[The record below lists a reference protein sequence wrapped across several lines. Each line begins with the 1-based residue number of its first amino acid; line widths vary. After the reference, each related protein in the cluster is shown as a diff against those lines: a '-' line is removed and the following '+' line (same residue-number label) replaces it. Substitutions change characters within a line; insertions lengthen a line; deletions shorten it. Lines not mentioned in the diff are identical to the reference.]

1 MRNTL
6 TTYVEKASTSK
17 TLRALLLSLALLW
30 VNGEVLAQTQ
40 EDQTKKD
47 LIETVSDSIKTP
59 DSVKEI
65 SLQDDINLGLGW
77 KQLESAG
84 KGTSEQ
90 PWIEPDL
97 PDEDDSP
104 KDSPEEP
111 ETTKK
116 PAIDVH
122 GMVRWGSDVT
132 PLLWSVLSDKAALIL
147 SIDASNPQTGL
158 WLSITRADDFD
169 KSMDNPAS
177 QVTIFDFYWLK
188 QIWKASVMVDWEYTT
203 IDKLPGSDSF
213 TPIAWCT
220 YDAWK
225 WWNLDIWAWHTF
237 QKWEDGDVVR
247 LWVAKKLN
255 ECLSLAAQGFYSSD
269 LSKKFYGRVQADVK
283 LGKWFGV
290 QLSFIAKEWKI
301 TPTAWVIY
309 KF

>member
-30 VNGEVLAQTQ
+30 VNGEVWAQTQ

-116 PAIDVH
+116 TSN
-122 GMVRWGSDVT
+122 WCSWNGSMRI
-132 PLLWSVLSDKAALIL
+132 WCNSIALKRI
-147 SIDASNPQTGL
+147 
-158 WLSITRADDFD
+158 
-169 KSMDNPAS
+169 
-177 QVTIFDFYWLK
+177 
-188 QIWKASVMVDWEYTT
+188 
-203 IDKLPGSDSF
+203 
-213 TPIAWCT
+213 
-220 YDAWK
+220 
-225 WWNLDIWAWHTF
+225 
-237 QKWEDGDVVR
+237 
-247 LWVAKKLN
+247 
-255 ECLSLAAQGFYSSD
+255 
-269 LSKKFYGRVQADVK
+269 
-283 LGKWFGV
+283 
-290 QLSFIAKEWKI
+290 EW
-301 TPTAWVIY
+301 
-309 KF
+309 